1 MDVRITDNALIFQAV
16 IRKSVPTI
24 PKNIYRFVDRICKKH
39 GLSVRSVTGNFE
51 VIRFEL
57 DQYISEEQAID
68 ISNWIRQDKR
78 NIE

>member
-1 MDVRITDNALIFQAV
+1 MDVRITDNALIFQSV

-39 GLSVRSVTGNFE
+39 GLSVQNVTGNFE

-68 ISNWIRQDKR
+68 ISNWIRQDS
-78 NIE
+78 NE